1 MKKIAAMFL
10 LPFMLFSGCNL
21 LESSD
26 PFTSE
31 KATQIGESLLPQDIL
46 VLVKIETTND
56 DEYNN
61 YQKLKDTFLFDQS
74 AVKKDFI
81 TKLETELKPYELNYE
96 NDIKPLLGDRT
107 ETIIALSGDLAN
119 NNPDI
124 YIVQK
129 LENLEKYTEITD
141 KLISKQAITA
151 IENGYQASNS
161 TNEDAYFG
169 QKNGYFILTND
180 RDNFVNVMNL
190 NATESL
196 VYSENYVKVRENLP
210 GTFLGL
216 TYVNTD
222 LFIQEIK
229 RMIETNKTNIDQS
242 LYTTLDNPLSN
253 LIMSL
258 GASLNLEEN
267 GAKFMGYAQGNQ
279 KIIDETEF
287 KFNDAP
293 NQNVYLDKILPGK
306 GLYLYLE
313 GFNLKQKIKQF
324 EKNLEASNP
333 EGLEVYTEQ
342 VSQLKTLIGL
352 DLEKDV
358 LTWLDKSIAI
368 SIQETQSF
376 IPGISLAIDV
386 SSNPD
391 GAGKLV
397 DTLDS
402 FISIALL
409 SLQEYAEAIQKEEVQ
424 IGNSKFT
431 KITILPENL
440 PLEIQEE
447 GNFIVP
453 IFANLTLSYGIT
465 DNNTMIFTTYSNFS
479 EDFEKETIAK
489 NINYKQI
496 SQKINK
502 KGQGLL
508 YFSPEIF
515 INHVRTIAEISQKF
529 KSISASDQETIEAL
543 SKFFTP
549 LTGLVFTNL
558 AHEDSYEA
566 QGYLK
571 IK

>member
-1 MKKIAAMFL
+1 MKKIATMFL

-21 LESSD
+21 LENSD
-26 PFTSE
+26 PFASE

-61 YQKLKDTFLFDQS
+61 YQRLKETFLFDQS
-74 AVKKDFI
+74 AVIKDFM
-81 TKLETELKPYELNYE
+81 TELEIELKPYELNYE
-96 NDIKPLLGDRT
+96 NDIKPLLGDRI
-107 ETIIALSGDLAN
+107 ETIIALAGDLAN
-119 NNPDI
+119 NSPDI

-141 KLISKQAITA
+141 KIISKQAITA
-151 IENGYQASNS
+151 IENGYQA
-161 TNEDAYFG
+161 NEDAYFG

-180 RDNFVNVMNL
+180 RDNFVNAMNL
-190 NATESL
+190 NTTESL

-216 TYVNTD
+216 TYINTD

-229 RMIETNKTNIDQS
+229 RVIETNKTNIDQS

-267 GAKFMGYAQGNQ
+267 GVKFMGYAQGNQ
-279 KIIDETEF
+279 KVIDETEF

-313 GFNLKQKIKQF
+313 GFNLKQKITQF
-324 EKNLEASNP
+324 KKNLESNNP
-333 EGLEVYTEQ
+333 EALNVYTEQ
-342 VSQLKTLIGL
+342 ISQLKTLIGL

-376 IPGISLAIDV
+376 IPGISLAVDV

-391 GAGKLV
+391 GAEKLV

-440 PLEIQEE
+440 PLKIQEQ
-447 GNFIVP
+447 GDFIVP

-465 DNNTMIFTTYSNFS
+465 NNNTMIFTTYSNFS
-479 EDFEKETIAK
+479 EDFKKDTIAE
-489 NINYKQI
+489 NVNYKQI

-515 INHVRTIAEISQKF
+515 MNHFRTIAEISQNF
-529 KSISASDQETIEAL
+529 KSISDSDQETIEVL
-543 SKFFTP
+543 SKFFKH